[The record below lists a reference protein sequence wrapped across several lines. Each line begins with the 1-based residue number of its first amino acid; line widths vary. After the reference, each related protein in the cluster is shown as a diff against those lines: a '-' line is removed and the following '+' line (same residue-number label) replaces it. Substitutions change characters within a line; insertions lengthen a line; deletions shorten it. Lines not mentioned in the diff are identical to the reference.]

1 MNLAAIAIEKKTV
14 TYFAAFLLLVGGISS
29 FFNLGQLE
37 DPDFT
42 IKTAVVATTYPGA
55 SPEEVELEVTDRLEL
70 AIQELKQI
78 DYVKSFSRAGY
89 SQIWVNIKPSFSS
102 GEMPQIWDELRRKVG
117 DTAQQLPPGAGT
129 PQVIDDFGDVY
140 GLLMAVTGD
149 GFSHAEVSEYVD
161 HIKKEL
167 SLVEGVA
174 RIDLWGVQD
183 RVVYLDVRE
192 SQLSEL
198 GLSDSSIVQTLNE
211 QNIVVDAGALELQN
225 RRLRVAPSGSFATP
239 EDIGNVA
246 IRPSTTDL
254 LRAATGGTAISPTEI
269 VRIGDIGTIREGYID
284 PPRQLMRFNGIPA
297 IGIAIANQPG
307 TNVVTMG
314 ERVDARLAE
323 LVAQLPIG
331 IELQRVHWQSD
342 VIDEAVS
349 GFFVSLAQAVAIVL
363 VVLTLAMGWRMGAI
377 IGTALIMTILATL
390 IFMNLFGIDLQRM
403 SLGALV
409 IALGMMVDNA
419 IVVADGMAV
428 RLQKGMPRK
437 QAAIEAANQPAWP
450 LLGATIV
457 AVLAFFPI
465 AASDENAG
473 EYCASLFSVVG
484 ISLMASWLISVTV
497 TPLQCID
504 MLPAPKGDGST
515 DPFDSRFYRLFR
527 TFLARSIRLRWLTL
541 GGMAALLVLSVLS
554 FGNVSKL
561 FFPDSAMTKLM
572 VDYWAPEGTRIQD
585 VALDLERIE
594 EKLATDDRIEAV
606 TTFAGSGPPRFY
618 LPVEPEALS
627 SSYGQL
633 IVNVRDAKEINAII
647 GDLTPWFA
655 EQFPDALVP
664 MRKFGVGPGTT
675 WKFDVRFSGP
685 AEADPAILRSL
696 ADEGL
701 RILAASPLAGEM
713 QTNWR
718 QRVQTVVPRY
728 AQVRAGWS
736 GISREDIADATKLA
750 FDGRTIGLYRE
761 QDELVPIIM
770 RKVEA
775 ERQNVG
781 GLEVLPIRS
790 PSTTRSV
797 PLAQVTDGIATEWED
812 PVIWRRDRK
821 RTIKVQSN
829 PVAGV
834 TLPTLRAAVVE
845 AFDKIELP
853 PGYSMEWGGEYE
865 SSRDSQAS
873 LLPGVVPAVAA
884 ILFIIVALFNAFRP
898 PLIILA
904 TIPFVM
910 IGITAGLL
918 GTGTPFGFVA
928 LLGAMSL
935 AGMMIKNAIVLLDEI
950 NLNLSGGMSQYD
962 AVLGAGVSRLRPVVL
977 AAATTVLGVVPL
989 LQDVFWV
996 GMSVTIMAGL
1006 TFGTF
1011 LTMVLVPVLYAIF
1024 YRVRQPAT

>member
-1 MNLAAIAIEKKTV
+1 MNLAALAIEKKTV

-42 IKTAVVATTYPGA
+42 IKTAVVATAYPGA

-102 GEMPQIWDELRRKVG
+102 AEMPQIWDELRRKIG
-117 DTAQQLPPGAGT
+117 DTAKQLPPGAGS

-140 GLLMAVTGD
+140 GLLLAVTGD
-149 GFSHAEVSEYVD
+149 GFSHSEISEYVD
-161 HIKKEL
+161 SIKKEL

-211 QNIVVDAGALELQN
+211 QNIVVDAGGIELQN

-254 LRAATGGTAISPTEI
+254 LRAATGGPAISPTEI

-314 ERVDARLAE
+314 ERVDARLDE
-323 LVAQLPIG
+323 LVAQLPVG

-390 IFMNLFGIDLQRM
+390 IFMDLFGIDLQRM

-409 IALGMMVDNA
+409 ISLGMMVDNA
-419 IVVADGMAV
+419 IVVADGMSV

-437 QAAIEAANQPAWP
+437 QAAIEAASQPAWP

-484 ISLMASWLISVTV
+484 ISLM
-497 TPLQCID
+497 
-504 MLPAPKGDGST
+504 
-515 DPFDSRFYRLFR
+515 
-527 TFLARSIRLRWLTL
+527 
-541 GGMAALLVLSVLS
+541 
-554 FGNVSKL
+554 VS
-561 FFPDSAMTKLM
+561 
-572 VDYWAPEGTRIQD
+572 
-585 VALDLERIE
+585 
-594 EKLATDDRIEAV
+594 
-606 TTFAGSGPPRFY
+606 
-618 LPVEPEALS
+618 
-627 SSYGQL
+627 
-633 IVNVRDAKEINAII
+633 
-647 GDLTPWFA
+647 
-655 EQFPDALVP
+655 
-664 MRKFGVGPGTT
+664 
-675 WKFDVRFSGP
+675 
-685 AEADPAILRSL
+685 
-696 ADEGL
+696 
-701 RILAASPLAGEM
+701 
-713 QTNWR
+713 
-718 QRVQTVVPRY
+718 
-728 AQVRAGWS
+728 
-736 GISREDIADATKLA
+736 
-750 FDGRTIGLYRE
+750 
-761 QDELVPIIM
+761 
-770 RKVEA
+770 
-775 ERQNVG
+775 
-781 GLEVLPIRS
+781 
-790 PSTTRSV
+790 
-797 PLAQVTDGIATEWED
+797 
-812 PVIWRRDRK
+812 
-821 RTIKVQSN
+821 
-829 PVAGV
+829 
-834 TLPTLRAAVVE
+834 
-845 AFDKIELP
+845 
-853 PGYSMEWGGEYE
+853 
-865 SSRDSQAS
+865 
-873 LLPGVVPAVAA
+873 
-884 ILFIIVALFNAFRP
+884 
-898 PLIILA
+898 
-904 TIPFVM
+904 
-910 IGITAGLL
+910 
-918 GTGTPFGFVA
+918 
-928 LLGAMSL
+928 
-935 AGMMIKNAIVLLDEI
+935 
-950 NLNLSGGMSQYD
+950 
-962 AVLGAGVSRLRPVVL
+962 
-977 AAATTVLGVVPL
+977 
-989 LQDVFWV
+989 
-996 GMSVTIMAGL
+996 
-1006 TFGTF
+1006 
-1011 LTMVLVPVLYAIF
+1011 
-1024 YRVRQPAT
+1024 

>member
-1 MNLAAIAIEKKTV
+1 LNLAALAIEKKTV

-42 IKTAVVATTYPGA
+42 IKTAVVATAYPGA

-102 GEMPQIWDELRRKVG
+102 AEMPQIWDELRRKIG
-117 DTAQQLPPGAGT
+117 DTAKQLPPGAGS

-140 GLLMAVTGD
+140 GLLLAVTGD
-149 GFSHAEVSEYVD
+149 GFSHSEISEYVD
-161 HIKKEL
+161 SIKKEL

-211 QNIVVDAGALELQN
+211 QNIVVDAGGIELQN

-254 LRAATGGTAISPTEI
+254 LRAATGGPAISPTEI

-314 ERVDARLAE
+314 ERVDARLDE
-323 LVAQLPIG
+323 LVAQLPVG

-390 IFMNLFGIDLQRM
+390 IFMDLFGIDLQRM

-409 IALGMMVDNA
+409 ISLGMMVDNA
-419 IVVADGMAV
+419 IVVADGMSV

-437 QAAIEAANQPAWP
+437 QAAIEAASQPAWP

-484 ISLMASWLISVTV
+484 ISLMVSWLISVTV

-504 MLPAPKGDGST
+504 MLAAPKSDDDA
-515 DPFDSRFYRLFR
+515 DPFDSRFFRSFR
-527 TFLARSIRLRWLTL
+527 TFLAHSIRLRWLTL

-561 FFPDSAMTKLM
+561 FFPDSSMTKIM

-585 VALDLERIE
+585 VSLDLERIE
-594 EKLATDDRIEAV
+594 RKLAADERVEAV

-633 IVNVRDAKEINAII
+633 VVNVRDAKEINAII

-655 EQFPDALVP
+655 DQFPDALVP
-664 MRKFGVGPGTT
+664 LRKFGVGPGTT

-685 AEADPAILRSL
+685 AEADPAILRGL
-696 ADEGL
+696 ADQGL
-701 RILAASPLAGEM
+701 QILAASPLAGEM

-718 QRVQTVVPRY
+718 QKVQTVVPRY

-834 TLPTLRAAVVE
+834 TLPTLRADVVE

-950 NLNLSGGMSQYD
+950 NLNVASGMSQYES
-962 AVLGAGVSRLRPVVL
+962 VLGAGVSRLRPVVL

-1006 TFGTF
+1006 TFGTV